1 MTTGRIP
8 SIEGGIQPTIVDAKG
23 DIIAATAADTP
34 ARLAVGANDTVLTA
48 DSSTATGLKWATP
61 AAGSM
66 TLISTTALTGASTI
80 TISSIPTTGYK
91 DLRLVLINPSM
102 TNDNAQIRCRPN
114 NVSSSGNYLAGLTAL
129 SGAYNDQSGD
139 DTLMYLLGAADNGV
153 IENLCVMHIYNYAE
167 TTRKIMQVQSV
178 GVQATLNTAFG
189 YVNNTV
195 FGKDT
200 AAISSLTLIS
210 TGGNF
215 NGGNAYVY
223 GVN

>member
-1 MTTGRIP
+1 
-8 SIEGGIQPTIVDAKG
+8 
-23 DIIAATAADTP
+23 
-34 ARLAVGANDTVLTA
+34 
-48 DSSTATGLKWATP
+48 
-61 AAGSM
+61 M

-91 DLRLVLINPSM
+91 DLRLVLINPAM

-114 NVSSSGNYLAGLTAL
+114 NVSTSANYLTQLTAL
-129 SGAYNDQSGD
+129 SGTYNDSPGD
-139 DTLMYLLGAADNGV
+139 DTLMYLIGLADNSV

-178 GVQATLNTAFG
+178 GVQATTNANFT

-195 FGKDT
+195 FGKNT

-210 TGGNF
+210 TGGDF
-215 NGGNAYVY
+215 NGGTAYVY